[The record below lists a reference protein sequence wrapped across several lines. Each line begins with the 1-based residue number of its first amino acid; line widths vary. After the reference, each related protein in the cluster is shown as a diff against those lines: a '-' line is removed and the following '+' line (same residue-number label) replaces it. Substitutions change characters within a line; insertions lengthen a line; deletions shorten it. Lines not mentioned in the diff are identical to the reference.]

1 MAECPSTADLPRAW
15 EIDASFELHQT
26 NKSESDEED
35 GGFDAREEPKIQPAS
50 VPVPKDRRSPG
61 FANFLQFL
69 ELGCGGSPIQGYP
82 AVILVIFSIP
92 SSVRTFHSDLLL
104 YNPGTGPPQILL
116 YSDSDIPASPFFS
129 SFWAAVDGRAFSAL
143 DRTSKSAAFL
153 AALLE
158 CLVFIVRRVR
168 SAREEVD
175 SMYREDAEKVLVCE
189 QYTRVWE
196 ACTSRRLRVEEG
208 VAGELI
214 AKSLSRL
221 NAIDEGIHI
230 HFISNQTLRRC
241 PLCRSVRCSM
251 GRPRTW
257 DDSGL

>member
-1 MAECPSTADLPRAW
+1 LVAECLCAADLPRAW
-15 EIDASFELHQT
+15 EIDASFELHQA
-26 NKSESDEED
+26 NEGESDEED
-35 GGFDAREEPKIQPAS
+35 DGSDAEEEPKIQPAS
-50 VPVPKDRRSPG
+50 ALVPRDRRSPG

-69 ELGCGGSPIQGYP
+69 ELGCGGSPMQGYP
-82 AVILVIFSIP
+82 AVILVISSIP

-104 YNPGTGPPQILL
+104 YIPDTGPPQILL
-116 YSDSDIPASPFFS
+116 YSNSDIPTIPFFS
-129 SFWAAVDGRAFSAL
+129 SFWAAVDGRALSAL
-143 DRTSKSAAFL
+143 DRTSKSTAFL

-175 SMYREDAEKVLVCE
+175 TVCREDAEKVLVCE

-196 ACTSRRLRVEEG
+196 ECTSRRLRVEEG

-221 NAIDEGIHI
+221 NVIDEGIHI
-230 HFISNQTLRRC
+230 HFILDKTLRRC
-241 PLCRSVRCSM
+241 SPCRSVRCSM
-251 GRPRTW
+251 GRSR
-257 DDSGL
+257 DGSGL